1 MVGPTII
8 GMAAYQLNDVVST
21 SLAGRAGTGVVSS
34 LQYSL
39 RLQELILGIFAV
51 SIGTVILPDM
61 AGLAKKQQWEEFSAM
76 LTQSVKIIALITIPI
91 TFFSL
96 ITGEKII
103 SLVYKSN
110 NFDQKSVRLT
120 LEAFAFHIAG
130 LFFIAVNRIISPA
143 FYAQGNT
150 KSPATAGIL
159 GFAVNILL
167 ALLLVGSMKGGGIAL
182 ALTLASLA
190 NTIFLL
196 IFLQRTRRF
205 AMDTVVKGMIGYA
218 LKMVVLSLIAS
229 IPLLLLKD
237 RLFSLFSFNSRIL
250 QEGIPLIMAAL
261 LFAAVGGLLLLIT
274 RDSLTQLIV
283 KKLRRRI

>member
-1 MVGPTII
+1 
-8 GMAAYQLNDVVST
+8 
-21 SLAGRAGTGVVSS
+21 
-34 LQYSL
+34 
-39 RLQELILGIFAV
+39 
-51 SIGTVILPDM
+51 
-61 AGLAKKQQWEEFSAM
+61 M

-96 ITGEKII
+96 ITGENII
-103 SLVYKSN
+103 ALVYKSKS
-110 NFDQKSVRLT
+110 FDTNSVSLT
-120 LEAFAFHIAG
+120 LEAFTFHIAG

-150 KSPATAGIL
+150 KSPATAGIM

-196 IFLQRTRRF
+196 VFLQRTRRF
-205 AMDTVVKGMIGYA
+205 TMGAVVKGMIGYA
-218 LKMVVLSLIAS
+218 LKMVILSIIAS
-229 IPLLLLKD
+229 LPLLLLKD
-237 RLFSLFSFNSRIL
+237 TIFSLFSFNNRIL
-250 QEGIPLIMAAL
+250 QEGLPLIIAAL
-261 LFAAVGGLLLLIT
+261 LFASVGVLLLLIT
-274 RDSLTQLIV
+274 RDSIIQLIV